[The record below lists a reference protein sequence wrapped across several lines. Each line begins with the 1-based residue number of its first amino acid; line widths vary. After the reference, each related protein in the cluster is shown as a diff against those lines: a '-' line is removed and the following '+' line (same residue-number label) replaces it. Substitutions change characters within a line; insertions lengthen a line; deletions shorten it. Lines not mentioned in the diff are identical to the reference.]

1 MSLEDEGFL
10 SPEISTWIEQIRHEN
25 SEWFELAWQ
34 LNRIAQ
40 HQLVTMMKVTE
51 MDTQKFL
58 SAILFMRG
66 LQNAQGAVMLVERG
80 MTSDALTL
88 VRSIFEAVFR
98 LGAIHRNKDFILR
111 FVRGD
116 MDRRSKLVRAFL
128 EGNAETG
135 AFSANETARLK
146 QFLNEA
152 KSSGPKLSIL
162 DTAKAAAFEQFY
174 DTFFRGISD
183 DTVHASLAA
192 LKRHVRTD
200 NKGHFAGFQW
210 GPDAPHVADTLMAT
224 AFGWAHLITLC
235 YEVFGEDALMPGFDQ
250 CWTEYQRL
258 ERDGGAHICTV
269 A

>member
-10 SPEISTWIEQIRHEN
+10 SPEISIWIEQIRHEN
-25 SEWFELAWQ
+25 WEWFELGRKF
-34 LNRIAQ
+34 NRIAQ
-40 HQLVTMMKVTE
+40 HQLVTLVKVTE

-58 SAILFMRG
+58 SALLFMRG
-66 LQNAQGAVMLVERG
+66 LQNAQGAVLLAERG
-80 MTSDALTL
+80 MTSDAVTL
-88 VRSIFEAVFR
+88 ARSIFEVVFR

-111 FVRGD
+111 FVRDD
-116 MDRRSKLVRAFL
+116 MDRRSKLVRVFL

-135 AFSANETARLK
+135 AFDANETARLK

-152 KSSGPKLSIL
+152 KSSGPTLSIF
-162 DTAKAAAFEQFY
+162 DIAKAASLEQFY

-192 LKRHVRTD
+192 LKRHVRMD
-200 NKGHFAGFQW
+200 DKGHFAGFQW
-210 GPDAPHVADTLMAT
+210 GPDAPHVSDTLMAT
-224 AFGWAHLITLC
+224 AFGWAHLIALC

-250 CWTEYQRL
+250 CWSEYQRL
-258 ERDGGAHICTV
+258 ERDGVARICTV